1 MKRVAVITLLTIG
14 LLLTACSAS
23 AEKVDTSTIT
33 ELQIDEDVQV
43 ANGDDEVEALSK
55 TPEKH
60 LPNHTSSMEMGDDMT
75 LFTPEDVVLLDNIGN
90 QDWLFEED
98 QSWLLRFDD
107 DVLIIGQENG
117 QVTDILRYHIT
128 SIDHDEQILIIH
140 IIGRLNEH
148 SKSSETEV
156 AHNYYCQLQL
166 NKDQLTYT
174 NKMNDP
180 IQMTETVWIR
190 KK

>member
-1 MKRVAVITLLTIG
+1 MKRVAIITLLTIG

-23 AEKVDTSTIT
+23 AEKTDTSTVT
-33 ELQIDEDVQV
+33 EVQIDDDVQV
-43 ANGDDEVEALSK
+43 KNGDYEVETLGK
-55 TPEKH
+55 TSEHP
-60 LPNHTSSMEMGDDMT
+60 PNHASSMKMGDDMT
-75 LFTPEDVVLLDNIGN
+75 LFTPDDVVLLDNINN

-117 QVTDILRYHIT
+117 QVTDILKYHIT
-128 SIDHDEQILIIH
+128 SIDHDEQMLIIH
-140 IIGRLNEH
+140 IVGRLKEH
-148 SKSSETEV
+148 SKTSETEV
-156 AHNYYCQLQL
+156 ALNYYCQLQT
-166 NKDQLTYT
+166 NNDQLTYI